1 MNKIVLVIV
10 VSFIVGFAA
19 FTDMVNK
26 ISEGKWLFALVA
38 FKVSAIC
45 TFIFVYYFKKL
56 KTVDEKE
63 TDKTPE

>member
-19 FTDMVNK
+19 FTDMAETIKTDWKNGLLAMTVT
-26 ISEGKWLFALVA
+26 I
-38 FKVSAIC
+38 IC
-45 TFIFVYYFKKL
+45 TIVFLKYFKKL

-63 TDKTPE
+63 TGKTPE